1 MPLAVTYLF
10 VPGDRPERF
19 DRALGS
25 GADVVILDLEDAVH
39 PDRKAEARA
48 DIAKW
53 FRCTPVANKRTL
65 VRINGAATPWFADDL
80 AMLRVLHGVG
90 AMVPKAEARAVLTDV
105 LAALGEEPVL
115 VPLIESA
122 VGLHAIDIIAGTV
135 ESSVS
140 PSGRSILPWT
150 SASARISEGC

>member
-1 MPLAVTYLF
+1 MRPAVTYLF

-39 PDRKAEARA
+39 PGRKAEARA
-48 DIAKW
+48 AVADW
-53 FRCTPVANKRTL
+53 HRRTPLANGRTL
-65 VRINGAATPWFADDL
+65 VRINDAATPWFADDL
-80 AMLRVLHGVG
+80 AILRTLPGIG

-105 LAALGEEPVL
+105 RAALGENPVL

-122 VGLHAIDIIAGTV
+122 LGLRAI
-135 ESSVS
+135 
-140 PSGRSILPWT
+140 
-150 SASARISEGC
+150 